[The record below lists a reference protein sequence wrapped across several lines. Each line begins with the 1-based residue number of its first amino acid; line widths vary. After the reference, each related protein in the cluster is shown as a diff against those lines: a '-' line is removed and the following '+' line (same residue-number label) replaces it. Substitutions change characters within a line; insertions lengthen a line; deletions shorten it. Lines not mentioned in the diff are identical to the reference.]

1 MVMTTSRCAGL
12 AILVLT
18 VCASAASAQSE
29 QGEPLRLYLPP
40 PPPPAASLPA
50 EPLPLPAAPEALFL
64 SEKLPQM
71 GGTVELRDGTR
82 LDVVLD
88 TPLSTRISQNG
99 QRVVFRTENGVEL
112 GRGLVLPAGTAFV
125 GRVIEVARPGGFGRA
140 GELRVSVDSIE
151 LPSGRNLDAATRLI
165 SRDAAATGAAGTD
178 RNRVTDLVELAQY
191 TLLGTWIGREVKGG
205 KGAAVGAG
213 AGAALAVI
221 LMASRRGPDLYL
233 EPGTPYSID
242 LLAPVTLPASEV
254 AAAQYSAMLTERA
267 ERAREQA
274 YAAEEAQREQVD
286 RGRPQLKRR
295 PRR

>member
-1 MVMTTSRCAGL
+1 MRTAQRLALVMLALAVCAG
-12 AILVLT
+12 
-18 VCASAASAQSE
+18 AAVAQADDA
-29 QGEPLRLYLPP
+29 EPLKLYLPP
-40 PPPPAASLPA
+40 PPPPAVNLPE
-50 EPLPLPAAPEALFL
+50 EPLPLPAAPAPLFL
-64 SEKLPQM
+64 SERLPRM
-71 GGTVELRDGTR
+71 PGTVELRDGTR

-99 QRVVFRTENGVEL
+99 QRVVFRTENSKDL
-112 GRGLVLPAGTAFV
+112 ARGLELPAGTAFI
-125 GRVIEVARPGGFGRA
+125 GQVIEVARPGGFGRA
-140 GELRVSVDSIE
+140 GRLRVSVHAIE
-151 LPSGRNLDAATRLI
+151 LPTGTNLDAAARLI
-165 SRDAAATGAAGTD
+165 PRDAAATSAAGTD

-213 AGAALAVI
+213 AGAAIAVI

-242 LLAPVTLPASEV
+242 LLAPVALPASEV
-254 AAAQYSAMLTERA
+254 AAAQYSAMLSERA
-267 ERAREQA
+267 ERAREVA
-274 YAAEEAQREQVD
+274 YAAEEAEREQVD